1 MLMKAVANGLANFEE
16 GGVLDDRRRDVPDGA
31 QDRNGILSGNL
42 EFDAAC
48 ARVWEATKPE
58 VEGQS
63 ARPAPDSGR
72 RRAPH
77 HASRLDNPFFI
88 QAPATSQD

>member
-1 MLMKAVANGLANFEE
+1 MLTKAVANGLANFEE

-31 QDRNGILSGNL
+31 QNRNGILSGNL
-42 EFDAAC
+42 EFDAAG

-58 VEGQS
+58 VEG
-63 ARPAPDSGR
+63 AIGKAPVSGR